1 MLGNVEIA
9 VFIVAA
15 VLVLTGAAFVLRS
28 EWAVAPTGR
37 SGLLERLWIILP
49 AAFLVLLLV
58 LSARQGWLG

>member
-1 MLGNVEIA
+1 MLGDVEIA

-15 VLVLTGAAFVLRS
+15 VLVLTGAALVLRS
-28 EWAVAPTGR
+28 EWAVAPAGR
-37 SGLLERLWIILP
+37 SGVLERLWIILP